1 MKFLKII
8 FITML
13 LFSTLSLASCSKK
26 ESEKAKENKGTQTVV
41 IAGWG
46 GDPVINDYMN
56 KTVKKYVK
64 KTTGLEMKW
73 MPMNADEYL
82 AKLTNEKE
90 AGKKGNI
97 DGIWINGEN
106 FFYAKEK
113 GLLYGPFLSKLENTK
128 KYLNLN
134 SPSVNMDFGYP
145 TEGYESPWGRAQ
157 FSFFYDSSKV
167 GNAPF
172 NTNSLNGFLLK
183 NPGKFTYPEVTDFT
197 GSAFLRTVL
206 YDTVGFDR
214 LYTMPV
220 DKEKVRETIKPA
232 INYLNKIK
240 PLLWKKGE
248 TYPKDLASL
257 EKLYQDGEV
266 WFTMDYNSMKG
277 YRKVKAGEWPKTT
290 KISLWEYGTPY
301 NTHFLAIPFNS
312 KNTANAKK
320 VLNALLSVEM
330 QVEKARLDGWGD
342 ASVLDLHKLS
352 VKEKEKFEAL
362 KPSGEIAANLI
373 LSQEEMNKY
382 GKPELPAKLVALI
395 EEVWK
400 EDVLL
405 AK

>member
-1 MKFLKII
+1 MKYIKIALI
-8 FITML
+8 IIVV
-13 LFSTLSLASCSKK
+13 FSEINLTACSKNDAK
-26 ESEKAKENKGTQTVV
+26 NEKNSEEKTVV

-64 KTTGLEMKW
+64 KTTGLDMKW

-90 AGKKGNI
+90 AGKKGSI

-113 GLLYGPFLSKLENTK
+113 GLLFGPFLGKMDNAM
-128 KYLNLN
+128 KYLDLKD
-134 SPSVNMDFGYP
+134 PSVNMDFGYP
-145 TEGYESPWGRAQ
+145 TNGYESPWGKAQ
-157 FSFFYDSSKV
+157 FSFFYDSAKV
-167 GNAPF
+167 KNVPRTTAK
-172 NTNSLNGFLLK
+172 LIGFLLN
-183 NPGKFTYPEVTDFT
+183 NPGKFTYPEATDFI

-206 YDTVGFDR
+206 YDIVGYDQ
-214 LYTMPV
+214 LAAMPT
-220 DKEKVRETIKPA
+220 DKEKIREKIKPA
-232 INYLNKIK
+232 MAYLNSIK

-266 WFTMDYNSMKG
+266 WFTMDYNTMKG
-277 YRKVKAGEWPKTT
+277 YRKVEAGEWPKTT
-290 KISLWEYGTPY
+290 KPFLWEYGTPY

-312 KNTANAKK
+312 KNTGNAQK
-320 VLNALLSVEM
+320 VLNAILSVEM

-342 ASVLDLHKLS
+342 APVLDFNKLS
-352 VKEKEKFEAL
+352 IYEKEKFDAL
-362 KPSGEIAANLI
+362 KLKSENAANLI
-373 LSQEEMNKY
+373 LPQEEINKY
-382 GKPELPAKLVALI
+382 GTPELPAKLVALI

>member
-1 MKFLKII
+1 MKFLKIALI
-8 FITML
+8 AIL
-13 LFSTLSLASCSKK
+13 LFSVLSLTACSKK
-26 ESEKAKENKGTQTVV
+26 EVKDGNNKENKTVV

-46 GDPVINDYMN
+46 GDPVINEYMN

-90 AGKKGNI
+90 AGKKGSI

-106 FFYAKEK
+106 FYYAKEK
-113 GLLYGPFLSKLENTK
+113 GLLYGPFLKNLDNAK
-128 KYLNLN
+128 KYLNL
-134 SPSVNMDFGYP
+134 SDPSVNMDFGYP
-145 TEGYESPWGRAQ
+145 TEGYESPWGKAQ

-167 GNAPF
+167 ENPPM
-172 NTNSLNGFLLK
+172 NTQALTGFLLK

-206 YDTVGFDR
+206 YDLVGFDK

-220 DKEKVRETIKPA
+220 DKEKIRETVKPA
-232 INYLNKIK
+232 MKYLNSIK
-240 PLLWKKGE
+240 SMLWKKGE
-248 TYPKDLASL
+248 TYPKDSASL

-266 WFTMDYNSMKG
+266 WFTMDYNTMKG
-277 YRKVKAGEWPKTT
+277 YRKVEAGEWPKTT
-290 KISLWEYGTPY
+290 KPLLWEYGTPY

-312 KNTANAKK
+312 KNTGNAQK
-320 VLNALLSVEM
+320 VLNAMLSVDM

-342 ASVLDLHKLS
+342 APVLDFKRLS
-352 VKEKEKFEAL
+352 AVEKEKFDAL
-362 KPSGEIAANLI
+362 KPSGENAANLI
-373 LSQEEMNKY
+373 LPQVEMNKY
-382 GKPELPAKLVALI
+382 GKPELSAKLVTLI
-395 EEVWK
+395 EEIWK

>member
-1 MKFLKII
+1 MKFVKTVLITI
-8 FITML
+8 F
-13 LFSTLSLASCSKK
+13 LFSAISLTACSKEDEKKGSNK
-26 ESEKAKENKGTQTVV
+26 ETQTVV

-90 AGKKGNI
+90 AGKKGSI

-106 FFYAKEK
+106 FYYAKEK
-113 GLLYGPFLSKLENTK
+113 GLLFGPFLKKMDNAK
-128 KYLNLN
+128 KYLNL
-134 SPSVNMDFGYP
+134 SDPAVNMDFGYP
-145 TEGYESPWGRAQ
+145 TDGYEAPWGKAQ
-157 FSFFYDSSKV
+157 FSFFYDSAKV
-167 GNAPF
+167 GNPPM
-172 NTNSLNGFLLK
+172 NTDALTGFLLK

-206 YDTVGFDR
+206 YDKIGFDR
-214 LYTMPV
+214 LFTMPE

-232 INYLNKIK
+232 MAYLNSIK
-240 PLLWKKGE
+240 PLLWKKGV

-266 WFTMDYNSMKG
+266 WLTMDYNTMKG
-277 YRKVKAGEWPKTT
+277 YRKVEAGDWPKTT
-290 KISLWEYGTPY
+290 RPFLWEYGTPF

-312 KNTANAKK
+312 KNTDDAQKVINAI
-320 VLNALLSVEM
+320 LSVDM
-330 QVEKARLDGWGD
+330 QVEKARVDGWGD
-342 ASVLDLHKLS
+342 APVLEFSRLTA
-352 VKEKEKFEAL
+352 VEKEKFDAI
-362 KPSGEIAANLI
+362 KPNSENAANLI
-373 LSQEEMNKY
+373 LPQDSLNKY

-395 EEVWK
+395 EEIWK